1 MQNNATLCIFC
12 FGKQLFFFIKNRH
25 VNTEWV
31 YYILMEL
38 NILIIPIYIFNTMN
52 IN

>member
-1 MQNNATLCIFC
+1 MP
-12 FGKQLFFFIKNRH
+12 LFAYFVLENSYFFIKNRH